1 MGTVLGRFKNKQ
13 QWQSCERKNSGL
25 DVEPDIAFRNG
36 QKRNVNMKKT
46 SLNQSKLKFLL
57 TSVALLGLV
66 TAALPARAD
75 IMIVDRRLPT
85 ANLNAAAG
93 ANQSNVAWAEP
104 DLSFFDG
111 DTFTTPITGT
121 WTVNTI
127 RLWFV
132 GYNAN
137 NNANL
142 TDDTY
147 LGDFYNNLSLYVGT
161 GGMLNRVS
169 LASFIPGTDTTSNP
183 NVVGT
188 RVQYNGG
195 VGTQLDEG
203 AKWTIVQLDFNNLN
217 LDFAAAT
224 QVQFGM
230 YTDNDYAYSH
240 ASNAALSGSPQ
251 DQADGLFDRF
261 QLAPDGLT
269 ATFFEAV
276 DSSVTGWDKSTDI
289 NVQVFASPVPEP
301 TTTMF
306 AGACLLLPFTLRML
320 RKTRTA

>member
-1 MGTVLGRFKNKQ
+1 MN
-13 QWQSCERKNSGL
+13 
-25 DVEPDIAFRNG
+25 P
-36 QKRNVNMKKT
+36 
-46 SLNQSKLKFLL
+46 SKLKFLL

-75 IMIVDRRLPT
+75 IMIVDRGLPT
-85 ANLNAAAG
+85 ENLNAAAG
-93 ANQSNVAWAEP
+93 ANQSNVSWAEP
-104 DLSFFDG
+104 DLSLFDG
-111 DTFTTPITGT
+111 DTFTTPNTGT

-137 NNANL
+137 NNTDL

-161 GGMLNRVS
+161 GGTLNRVS
-169 LASFIPGTDTTSNP
+169 LASFTPGTDTTSNP

-188 RVQYNGG
+188 RVLYNGG

-203 AKWTIVQLDFNNLN
+203 AQWTIVQFDFNNLN
-217 LDFAAAT
+217 LDFAAGT

-251 DQADGLFDRF
+251 EQADGLFSRF
-261 QLAPDGLT
+261 VLDSPTT
-269 ATFFEAV
+269 AHLLETV
-276 DSSVTGWDKSTDI
+276 DSNGNGWNKSTDI

-301 TTTMF
+301 TTMTIII
-306 AGACLLLPFTLRML
+306 AGACLLLPFKARTLWML
-320 RKTRTA
+320 RKIRTP

>member
-1 MGTVLGRFKNKQ
+1 
-13 QWQSCERKNSGL
+13 
-25 DVEPDIAFRNG
+25 
-36 QKRNVNMKKT
+36 MKKLQIAILAI
-46 SLNQSKLKFLL
+46 SL
-57 TSVALLGLV
+57 A
-66 TAALPARAD
+66 AALPARAD
-75 IMIVDRRLPT
+75 IMIVDRGLPT
-85 ANLNAAAG
+85 QNLNAAAG

-104 DLSFFDG
+104 DPSLFDG
-111 DTFTTPITGT
+111 DTFTTPSTGT

-147 LGDFYNNLSLYVGT
+147 LGNYYNNLSLFVGT
-161 GGMLNRVS
+161 GGTLNRVS
-169 LASFIPGTDTTSNP
+169 LASFTPGTDTTSNP
-183 NVVGT
+183 DVVGT

-217 LDFAAAT
+217 LTFAPGT
-224 QVQFGM
+224 TVQFGM

-251 DQADGLFDRF
+251 DQADGLFSRF
-261 QLAPDGLT
+261 VLDSPTT
-269 ATFFEAV
+269 AHFLETQ
-276 DSSVTGWDKSTDI
+276 DSSITGWDKSTDI

>member
-1 MGTVLGRFKNKQ
+1 
-13 QWQSCERKNSGL
+13 
-25 DVEPDIAFRNG
+25 
-36 QKRNVNMKKT
+36 MKKT
-46 SLNQSKLKFLL
+46 SLNQSKFKFLL
-57 TSVALLGLV
+57 MSVALLGLV

-75 IMIVDRRLPT
+75 IMIIDRGLPT
-85 ANLNAAAG
+85 ENLNAAAG
-93 ANQSNVAWAEP
+93 ANQANVAWAEP
-104 DLSFFDG
+104 DLSLFDG
-111 DTFTTPITGT
+111 DTFTTPGTGT

-137 NNANL
+137 NNTDL

-161 GGMLNRVS
+161 GGTLNRVS
-169 LASFIPGTDTTSNP
+169 LASFIAGTDTTSNP

-217 LDFAAAT
+217 LDFAPGT
-224 QVQFGM
+224 TVQFGM

-251 DQADGLFDRF
+251 EQADGLFSRF
-261 QLAPDGLT
+261 VLDSPTT
-269 ATFFEAV
+269 AHFLETV
-276 DSSVTGWDKSTDI
+276 DSSVVGWNKSTDI

-301 TTTMF
+301 TTM
-306 AGACLLLPFTLRML
+306 ALLLLPFGAIILRVL
-320 RKTRTA
+320 RKIQMS